1 MNTDEEE
8 SSFKPNQWT
17 VQKIFKH
24 QYVDNI
30 IPCAV
35 IFLKWVVG
43 ILFMIFRVFICSLA
57 NASSSFQLAQQQCN
71 PNNRRK
77 ARKSNKH
84 VNYWMK
90 LNAYWRKTEEKK
102 IHKKCSVILGLVW
115 KKQCKSCG
123 VYCKSIRHVFVRAAT
138 VFALPPKI
146 DRFDRNTSP
155 SVGRPDVGELY
166 FLLNT
171 RSTARVYTVN
181 KIVTLFKLMV

>member
-1 MNTDEEE
+1 MLVFYSWFFVYLFVHWQMPVQVF
-8 SSFKPNQWT
+8 SS
-17 VQKIFKH
+17 
-24 QYVDNI
+24 
-30 IPCAV
+30 
-35 IFLKWVVG
+35 
-43 ILFMIFRVFICSLA
+43 
-57 NASSSFQLAQQQCN
+57 
-71 PNNRRK
+71 PNNNAIQTTEEKHEK
-77 ARKSNKH
+77 ATNMWTIEW
-84 VNYWMK
+84 NWMHIEGK
-90 LNAYWRKTEEKK
+90 MEKK
-102 IHKKCSVILGLVW
+102 IHKKCSVVLGLVW